1 MSGTSIIAQI
11 FVPLTSGLV
20 LKNRSES
27 SFVCTYSDDSR
38 EPAHRR
44 ALCRNDV
51 I

>member
-1 MSGTSIIAQI
+1 MSGTSIIAK
-11 FVPLTSGLV
+11 FSMS

-27 SFVCTYSDDSR
+27 SFVCTNSYDSR